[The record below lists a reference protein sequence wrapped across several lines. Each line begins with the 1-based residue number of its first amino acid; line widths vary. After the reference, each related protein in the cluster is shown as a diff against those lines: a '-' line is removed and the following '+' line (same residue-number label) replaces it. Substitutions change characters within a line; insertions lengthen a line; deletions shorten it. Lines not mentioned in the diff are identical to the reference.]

1 MKAIRIHQFGSSELL
16 KTEEVPVPVI
26 SDNELLISVFSASV
40 NHIDSLL
47 ASGFLSHVYPLSFPW
62 IPGTDFAGKIE
73 AIGKNI
79 SNFAVGDAVYGSKFG
94 GGAYAEFMV
103 VTPEMIYAKPGSLTF
118 VEAAGVPVAAVT
130 ALEGLFKHGH
140 LQPGQKILIHGG
152 AGAVGACAVQMAVQ
166 AGARVIVTASETD
179 KTWLLSLGAHEVID
193 YRTTQFESVI
203 REVDMVFDLVGGEV
217 QERSFAVI
225 REGGILV
232 AVNQH
237 PSAELAK
244 KYNVRTVFMNAL
256 PKAESLQQV
265 YHLIEKGKL
274 SLEVA
279 QVYVLEEAGQAWENI
294 AGNLISKMD
303 PRPVNK
309 VKKRGKHVI
318 LFKK

>member
-26 SDNELLISVFSASV
+26 SDNELLISVYTASV

-47 ASGFLSHVYPLSFPW
+47 ASGFLSHVYPLVFPW

-73 AIGKNI
+73 AIGKNV

-103 VTPEMIYAKPGSLTF
+103 VTLEMIYAKPASLTF
-118 VEAAGVPVAAVT
+118 VEAAGLPVAAVT
-130 ALEGLFKHGH
+130 AIEGLFKHGH
-140 LQPGQKILIHGG
+140 LQSGQKVLIHGG
-152 AGAVGACAVQMAVQ
+152 AGAVGTCAVQMAVQ

-179 KTWLLSLGAHEVID
+179 KNWLLSLGAHEVID
-193 YRTTQFESVI
+193 YRTKRFESVAG
-203 REVDMVFDLVGGEV
+203 EVDMVFDLVGGEV
-217 QERSFAVI
+217 QDRSFTII
-225 REGGILV
+225 REGGFLV

-256 PKAESLQQV
+256 PRAESLKQV

-279 QVYVLEEAGQAWENI
+279 QVYPLEEAGQAWKNI
-294 AGNLISKMD
+294 AENLTGTTGY
-303 PRPVNK
+303 RPVNK
-309 VKKRGKHVI
+309 DKKRGKHVI
-318 LFKK
+318 LIRK